1 MLSQNELHRS
11 LQVHMYICICICV
24 RVLLLAVTLPYCFM
38 PVDFAHFFMFRDYYS
53 GYLFRFLVWGDILR
67 TCEHV
72 HVYGCTHVCPFLDD
86 DAGYMYMCL
95 YKYIF
100 KQHTDCTDKCIKS
113 KYECTFKLRC
123 LEPKDSSTQE
133 AIKLASGAGNLA
145 QWNPSYQEKLKL
157 QLLGRGC
164 KKRSYMKKNQINNS
178 VRNFLSGLRKLNLL
192 LNVAISYVQVCG
204 GQN

>member
-1 MLSQNELHRS
+1 MALLNVRTRNSIYATDGYMFLPEYIYMYVCVYTQIYESRCGFTCVCICIRTTCRLLRNSFLFMTGFRIGDSNMLSQKELHRS

-86 DAGYMYMCL
+86 DAGYMYMC
-95 YKYIF
+95 
-100 KQHTDCTDKCIKS
+100 
-113 KYECTFKLRC
+113 
-123 LEPKDSSTQE
+123 
-133 AIKLASGAGNLA
+133 
-145 QWNPSYQEKLKL
+145 
-157 QLLGRGC
+157 
-164 KKRSYMKKNQINNS
+164 
-178 VRNFLSGLRKLNLL
+178 
-192 LNVAISYVQVCG
+192 
-204 GQN
+204 